1 MIKFFNIKYSDLS
14 KENSEEIY
22 SLRKTVFKDRLN
34 WAVSCTGNLEF
45 DQYDTPNTTYIV
57 GVYNNVVLCSLR
69 FIETKYPTMI
79 TGTFLPFFKEVN
91 LPVDNYIEASRFF
104 IDKNKVKELKLSNKP
119 LCTMF
124 FLVMIRYSMNFNYD
138 GIYAIVS
145 HSMLTVIK
153 NSGWLISIVEEGRSE
168 KTEKVYLIFMPTDQ
182 KNHQLLIDNLR
193 YKTELKDAN
202 NMLWPITY
210 TL

>member
-1 MIKFFNIKYSDLS
+1 MIKFFNIKYSELS
-14 KENSEEIY
+14 KEKSEEIY

-79 TGTFLPFFKEVN
+79 TGTFLPYFKEFN
-91 LPVDNYIEASRFF
+91 LPAGKFIEASRLF
-104 IDKNKVKELKLSNKP
+104 IDKSRLKESDLYKEPICAML
-119 LCTMF
+119 
-124 FLVMIRYSMNFNYD
+124 FLAKINYARNYGYA

-145 HSMLTVIK
+145 HPMYLIFK
-153 NSGWLISIVEEGRSE
+153 KSGWKIIIVEKGISE
-168 KTEKVYLIFMPTDQ
+168 KKEKVYLIFMPVDEDNQ
-182 KNHQLLIDNLR
+182 KLLVNRIFRTTTSSCKDLISWPLVFNL
-193 YKTELKDAN
+193 
-202 NMLWPITY
+202 
-210 TL
+210 